1 MLLLSCQYIK
11 KFNLAELLLG
21 RTQCPEVGFLME
33 SFLFSFQYAQYPPV
47 LHQ

>member
-1 MLLLSCQYIK
+1 MLLFSCQCIK

-33 SFLFSFQYAQYPPV
+33 NLSFSFQHAQHTPV
-47 LHQ
+47 LYQ